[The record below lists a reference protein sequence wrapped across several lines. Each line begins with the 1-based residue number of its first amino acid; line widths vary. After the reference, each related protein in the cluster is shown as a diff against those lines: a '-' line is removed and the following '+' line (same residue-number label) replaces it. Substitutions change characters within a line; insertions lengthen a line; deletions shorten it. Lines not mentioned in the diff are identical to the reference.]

1 MNKLKIIIA
10 GFAFLL
16 MSASA
21 FANKHL
27 QATLGDDVPG
37 LVIKNDTTVLS
48 LESLKGKWVILSFWS
63 AGDAE
68 SRMYQNQVASMSQ
81 TYGFHNTSKPIEII
95 SVNLDKSK
103 LLMKEIIEI
112 DNLHSDMQFHVENP
126 SEINSIKSKICM
138 SIVEKQKKAEAD
150 AKIAEQNSK
159 KETVETEDIFSEM
172 CTEVTTSDE
181 EDLNIF

>member
-1 MNKLKIIIA
+1 MKKLKIIIA

-21 FANKHL
+21 FADKHL
-27 QATLGDDVPG
+27 KATLGDDAPG
-37 LVIKNDTTVLS
+37 LVIKHDTTVLS

-81 TYGFHNTSKPIEII
+81 TYGLHNTSKPIEII

-103 LLMKEIIEI
+103 LLMQEIIEI
-112 DNLHSDMQFHVENP
+112 DNLHRDMQFHIENP
-126 SEINSIKSKICM
+126 SEINSIRKTFRMNEGLRTFVINPQGKLTI
-138 SIVEKQKKAEAD
+138 AD
-150 AKIAEQNSK
+150 P
-159 KETVETEDIFSEM
+159 TE
-172 CTEVTTSDE
+172 E
-181 EDLNIF
+181 ELRKLFT